1 MIIYLEFIFHILWQ
15 TFLNFCLFQG
25 RSQVAGGPEASKN
38 SKKSAKRNEKKI
50 REILSKTCYFSN
62 KILLEAGNNCLQ
74 EVGNNLQGNMMGMKG
89 SPIVEVVVVDSIVV
103 VAEVVDNM
111 GMGTVRMPR
120 IVVVV
125 ADCSQMIVLGL
136 DCSLM
141 KIVQLEQL
149 PNLMVYLYLSLVEQL
164 KFRIHI

>member
-1 MIIYLEFIFHILWQ
+1 
-15 TFLNFCLFQG
+15 
-25 RSQVAGGPEASKN
+25 
-38 SKKSAKRNEKKI
+38 
-50 REILSKTCYFSN
+50 
-62 KILLEAGNNCLQ
+62 
-74 EVGNNLQGNMMGMKG
+74 MGMKG

-103 VAEVVDNM
+103 VVVVEVVDNM

-136 DCSLM
+136 DYSLM

-164 KFRIHI
+164 EHQILMLQLL